1 MKKGDMVKH
10 IADPHRNRGLITS
23 ITSSGG
29 FLVQWGN
36 GDLVKYEG
44 DDKMELVSLG
54 WNLYAR

>member
-1 MKKGDMVKH
+1 MVKH